1 MLSQDRP
8 APPNVQFAN
17 PTTCCAPK
25 PLTARLF
32 QRRSLWTRDGKGAIK
47 GVSAEG
53 LVLTFPEQKTIRAC
67 VGKLDKCEVVAV
79 RAEDTLVLALLLIF

>member
-1 MLSQDRP
+1 MVDLGLLLTGC
-8 APPNVQFAN
+8 V
-17 PTTCCAPK
+17 PK

-32 QRRSLWTRDGKGAIK
+32 HRRSLWTHDGKDAIK

-53 LVLTFPEQKTIRAC
+53 LVLTFPEQETNRAC

-79 RAEDTLVLALLLIF
+79 GAKNTLVLALLLIF